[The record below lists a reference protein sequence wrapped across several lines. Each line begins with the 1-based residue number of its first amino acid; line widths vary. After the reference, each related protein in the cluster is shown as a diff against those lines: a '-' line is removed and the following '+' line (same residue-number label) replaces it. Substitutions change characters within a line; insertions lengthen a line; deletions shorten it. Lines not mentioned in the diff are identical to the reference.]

1 MQKNMMYFTIAAA
14 VLYGLWF
21 FFAPG
26 SYMAVMMFPEDQ
38 ITDPL
43 TNQLQQTGLA
53 LLVIAYWI
61 NVSRSVITQDNISTF
76 MQHHAVGWGIFGVGG
91 VYLLSTSGN
100 LTVDNPFLYQNIVFL
115 IIASAF
121 YFFRGGR
128 TDVS

>member
-1 MQKNMMYFTIAAA
+1 
-14 VLYGLWF
+14 
-21 FFAPG
+21 
-26 SYMAVMMFPEDQ
+26 MMFPQDQ

-91 VYLLSTSGN
+91 VYLLTTSGN

-121 YFFRGGR
+121 YFFRGGG